1 MTTSGVIT
9 TILILALIAGGL
21 YLVLRRDQAGVGTTT
36 GENRADDRDE
46 RS

>member
-1 MTTSGVIT
+1 MTTSGLIT
-9 TILILALIAGGL
+9 TILILALIAGGI
-21 YLVLRRDQAGVGTTT
+21 YLVLRRDQAGVGTT